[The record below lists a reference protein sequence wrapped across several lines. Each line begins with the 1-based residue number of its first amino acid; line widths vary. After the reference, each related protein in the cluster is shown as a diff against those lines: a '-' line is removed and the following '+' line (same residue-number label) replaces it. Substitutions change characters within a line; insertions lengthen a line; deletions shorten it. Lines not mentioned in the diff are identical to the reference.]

1 MFDVLEE
8 PMRGEEVEG
17 VGAMRGGRDGEAEAI
32 VAEKRGEAGEGVGEA
47 VGMPDAAVEKLVL
60 AGVRSA
66 GREGQF
72 EAGDRR
78 GELEMVE
85 MGDERAEQDLRR
97 CRRLGK
103 TDAMEVRRRGFEIE
117 LEFDVGGG
125 AVGGSE
131 PGAKS
136 VQRAF
141 EEENE
146 WLAAVDGVL
155 EIDGGNDGLGRPE
168 KAQETAGFAVK
179 QIMDGGDGRAEAFGE
194 ALTGKLG
201 EIGQGAEA
209 PLRENFQ
216 VPRAE
221 FQMLE
226 EREGE
231 SGEWVPGGGGMF
243 PAGFGAAEDE
253 DVAGGGEEGE
263 KVGEVGG
270 GGVGQM
276 EGKAQSGDCGMRIAD
291 GGLKLPIGP
300 LPAINPRSAI
310 RDPHF
315 SKDERV
321 GSGEFEVGGE
331 EFGELEEIAQ
341 GGGFGVGIAV
351 EETESRAAGE
361 RAGGGKTGMDA
372 LAGGGAVAVSD
383 DRRAL
388 IDG

>member
-1 MFDVLEE
+1 MPLVGRGVGEAEEVAGLETDVPLEVLPVFPGVPPVTGKRERTAPVGDATAVGAGEEREGDGMGSRGFEGDGDGDGGAETGKRVPAGAGVESADLVFGGLFEE
-8 PMRGEEVEG
+8 PVSGLKLEG
-17 VGAMRGGRDGEAEAI
+17 VGAMRGDRDGEAEAI

-60 AGVRSA
+60 AGVRRA

-179 QIMDGGDGRAEAFGE
+179 QVMDGGDGRTQAFGE

-231 SGEWVPGGGGMF
+231 SGEWVLGGGRMF
-243 PAGFGAAEDE
+243 PAGFGATENE
-253 DVAGGGEEGE
+253 DVAGGGVEGE

-276 EGKAQSGDCGMRIAD
+276 EGKTEPADAGVPSG
-291 GGLKLPIGP
+291 K
-300 LPAINPRSAI
+300 
-310 RDPHF
+310 
-315 SKDERV
+315 
-321 GSGEFEVGGE
+321 
-331 EFGELEEIAQ
+331 
-341 GGGFGVGIAV
+341 
-351 EETESRAAGE
+351 
-361 RAGGGKTGMDA
+361 
-372 LAGGGAVAVSD
+372 
-383 DRRAL
+383 
-388 IDG
+388 